1 MITDYRV
8 RTYSQLSETQS
19 TELVVYSM
27 TDFIILLYVHF
38 SHSHRA
44 KRDPRHFCF
53 AILPTVFRYHNII
66 PYSSYST

>member
-1 MITDYRV
+1 
-8 RTYSQLSETQS
+8 
-19 TELVVYSM
+19 M

-53 AILPTVFRYHNII
+53 AIYILPTVFRYHNNITVV
-66 PYSSYST
+66 SYRTVATVREYVYVRTYAGHGVTVQ